1 MFGERENRPMSK
13 KANPAAL
20 LPILVFLVLY
30 LGLGLIFEYVLKIPM
45 GFYSIPIVVIF
56 LIALLVACCQNRA
69 LSFDDKLTLMGQGIG
84 DKNIVTMIL
93 IFLVAGI
100 FVGVMSGLLGVGGG
114 TIMVPIF
121 RLAFG
126 MSPLAS
132 TATSLFAIIPTSI
145 SGMASHMRAKTCVPK
160 LGVALGIGGALTSP
174 VGVWLASVSPGWL
187 VIVVAALVVGLSA
200 YKMFRKAIKAP
211 RVALSC
217 RKAHTADAAATS
229 ALADSPEPAVSN
241 PIPTQPNLTRKHYL
255 QGAGIGLVAG
265 LASGYVGVGGG
276 FIMVP
281 MMLAILSIPMSLA
294 AGIDLVRAAGD
305 TAQDCQN
312 YLIAFVPVYSG
323 IAAAGGQ
330 TAGALVYSGMF
341 FAMAQFLAA
350 VIFLVKPPWK
360 AHGVLSHDCTT
371 IYTAAFFQSSHT
383 FTRLLS
389 Q

>member
-1 MFGERENRPMSK
+1 MGLFLQF
-13 KANPAAL
+13 AAPAL
-20 LPILVFLVLY
+20 
-30 LGLGLIFEYVLKIPM
+30 
-45 GFYSIPIVVIF
+45 
-56 LIALLVACCQNRA
+56 
-69 LSFDDKLTLMGQGIG
+69 
-84 DKNIVTMIL
+84 
-93 IFLVAGI
+93 AGI

-145 SGMASHMRAKTCVPK
+145 SGVASHMRAKTCVPK

-200 YKMFRKAIKAP
+200 YKMFKKAIKAP

-217 RKAHTADAAATS
+217 RKAHTADAAATG
-229 ALADSPEPAVSN
+229 ALADASEPASRQSK
-241 PIPTQPNLTRKHYL
+241 PDLTRKQYL

-294 AGIDLVRAAGD
+294 AGTSLIAIMILAIPGVIEQAILGNINYFAGISIVVGTIPGAVIGARLVRVIPER
-305 TAQDCQN
+305 Q
-312 YLIAFVPVYSG
+312 LRFAF
-323 IAAAGGQ
+323 GGFL
-330 TAGALVYSGMF
+330 LV
-341 FAMAQFLAA
+341 AA
-350 VIFLVKPPWK
+350 V
-360 AHGVLSHDCTT
+360 
-371 IYTAAFFQSSHT
+371 
-383 FTRLLS
+383 LLMLNEFGILG
-389 Q
+389 

>member
-1 MFGERENRPMSK
+1 MGLFLQF
-13 KANPAAL
+13 AAPAL
-20 LPILVFLVLY
+20 
-30 LGLGLIFEYVLKIPM
+30 
-45 GFYSIPIVVIF
+45 
-56 LIALLVACCQNRA
+56 
-69 LSFDDKLTLMGQGIG
+69 
-84 DKNIVTMIL
+84 
-93 IFLVAGI
+93 AGI

-145 SGMASHMRAKTCVPK
+145 SGVASHMRAKTCVPK

-200 YKMFRKAIKAP
+200 YKMFKKAIKAP

-217 RKAHTADAAATS
+217 WKAHTADAAATG
-229 ALADSPEPAVSN
+229 ALADASEPASSN
-241 PIPTQPNLTRKHYL
+241 PIPAQPNLTRKHYL

-281 MMLAILSIPMSLA
+281 MMLAILSIPMSFA
-294 AGIDLVRAAGD
+294 AGTSLIAIMILAIPGVIEQAILGNINYFAGISIVVGTIPGAVIGARLVRVIPER
-305 TAQDCQN
+305 Q
-312 YLIAFVPVYSG
+312 LRFAF
-323 IAAAGGQ
+323 GGFL
-330 TAGALVYSGMF
+330 LV
-341 FAMAQFLAA
+341 AA
-350 VIFLVKPPWK
+350 V
-360 AHGVLSHDCTT
+360 
-371 IYTAAFFQSSHT
+371 
-383 FTRLLS
+383 LLMLNEFGILG
-389 Q
+389 

>member
-1 MFGERENRPMSK
+1 MGLFLQF
-13 KANPAAL
+13 AAPAL
-20 LPILVFLVLY
+20 
-30 LGLGLIFEYVLKIPM
+30 
-45 GFYSIPIVVIF
+45 
-56 LIALLVACCQNRA
+56 
-69 LSFDDKLTLMGQGIG
+69 
-84 DKNIVTMIL
+84 
-93 IFLVAGI
+93 AGI

-145 SGMASHMRAKTCVPK
+145 SGVASHMRAKTCVPK

-200 YKMFRKAIKAP
+200 YKMFKKAIKAP

-217 RKAHTADAAATS
+217 RTAHTADAAATG
-229 ALADSPEPAVSN
+229 ALADASEPASSN
-241 PIPTQPNLTRKHYL
+241 PIPAQPNLTRKHYL

-294 AGIDLVRAAGD
+294 AGTSLIAIMILAIPGVIEQAILGNINYFAGIPIVVGTIPGAVIGARLVRVIPER
-305 TAQDCQN
+305 Q
-312 YLIAFVPVYSG
+312 LRFAF
-323 IAAAGGQ
+323 GGFL
-330 TAGALVYSGMF
+330 LV
-341 FAMAQFLAA
+341 AA
-350 VIFLVKPPWK
+350 V
-360 AHGVLSHDCTT
+360 
-371 IYTAAFFQSSHT
+371 
-383 FTRLLS
+383 LLMLNEFGILG
-389 Q
+389 